1 VPALVLD
8 QAKSFCLALVHGI
21 RFWMF
26 DAGPLVVF
34 TSVFGFSLVLAVAVA
49 NLALRLNWS
58 WGGPLGWVPVGVNR
72 RRPTHSERAS
82 ARADA
87 EFIWRD
93 RIIVRFDP
101 YPAQ

>member
-1 VPALVLD
+1 MPALVLD
-8 QAKSFCLALVHGI
+8 QATSFCSALVHVI

-26 DAGPLVVF
+26 DAGPLVVIIP
-34 TSVFGFSLVLAVAVA
+34 VFGFNLVLAVAVA
-49 NLALRLNWS
+49 NLSLRLNWS
-58 WGGPLGWVPVGVNR
+58 WGGPFGWVPVGVFR

-93 RIIVRFDP
+93 RIIVRSDP
-101 YPAQ
+101 